1 MYFSV
6 QCTQYIDEE
15 VMEKLLPRLL
25 ELLKDTISFSTR
37 TSAINFV
44 LLLTTVLDTA
54 KLQPFVGNV

>member
-1 MYFSV
+1 M
-6 QCTQYIDEE
+6 QYIDED

-44 LLLTTVLDTA
+44 ILLTTVMDMA